1 MATQQQPTQQ
11 PEDLMTKANTAI
23 ANFNKDLT
31 QPNKNLQKI
40 TLKLSGVADKI
51 KQFSTEGGKQVANIT
66 NQIKEVQAQA
76 KRSKDEAAQKVIDA
90 LGNIKLG
97 GLNSTIQEIGTVSNQ
112 IKANSVLNKDDI
124 KGVIQ
129 ILKSDGV
136 DNATAKGY
144 FGGLIGPNGLMNDQ
158 EFTSEW
164 NTTTVA
170 KGGKIKKNTRKRR
183 RRRKGTR

>member
-1 MATQQQPTQQ
+1 MATQQ

-31 QPNKNLQKI
+31 QPNTNLQRI
-40 TLKLSGVADKI
+40 TAKLNGVAENISKFAA
-51 KQFSTEGGKQVANIT
+51 QGGKEVTNIT
-66 NQIKEVQAQA
+66 NQIAEVQAKA
-76 KRSKDEAAQKVIDA
+76 KQSKDAAAQKVITA

-97 GLNSTIQEIGTVSNQ
+97 DLNNTIQQIGSVSNQ

-129 ILKSDGV
+129 ILKSDKV
-136 DNATAKGY
+136 DNPTAKGY

-158 EFTSEW
+158 EFTTVW
-164 NTTTVA
+164 NATVA